1 MTVSIKVGS
10 IVDEIGASSFL
21 HSFFSTI
28 SAHADGGRWGS
39 RFPQLFLLYEGRVPA
54 HEAECALSE
63 LREAKVILSTLSPSA
78 AVWDIENRSAE
89 PPWGTTISSDITS
102 LGNYFVS
109 STGRDLFALLEEA
122 LERAEQHGQD
132 ASIE

>member
-1 MTVSIKVGS
+1 MAVGIKVGS
-10 IVDEIGASSFL
+10 ILDEIGAPSFF

-28 SAHADGGRWGS
+28 SAHADNGQWGS
-39 RFPQLFLLYEGRVPA
+39 RFPQLFRLYEGRVPA
-54 HEAECALSE
+54 QEAGAALAELRDAKEILSE
-63 LREAKVILSTLSPSA
+63 LSPA
-78 AVWDIENRSAE
+78 AVIWDIENRSAE
-89 PPWGTTISSDITS
+89 PPWGAHISPNITS

-122 LERAEQHGQD
+122 LEAAEQEGQD

>member
-1 MTVSIKVGS
+1 MAVSIKVNS
-10 IVDEIGASSFL
+10 IVDEIGAPGFL

-39 RFPQLFLLYEGRVPA
+39 RFPQLFRLYDGRVPT
-54 HEAECALSE
+54 HEAAGALAE
-63 LREAKVILSTLSPSA
+63 LREAKAILSKLSPSA
-78 AVWDIENRSAE
+78 VVWDVENRSAE
-89 PPWGTTISSDITS
+89 PPWGTTISPHITS

-122 LERAEQHGQD
+122 LESAEQQGQD